1 MLMAFISQEVAEIS
15 SKMAEWKGI
24 ANKVS
29 ELSKNSS
36 SSERSQGPVVILTF
50 SYSSFLDLMLIWF
63 MTFFLN
69 RKIKKQIWSVRQKV
83 FENST
88 LEQCLSLQ
96 KNGEEEAQHWFLLL
110 SNGLCSR
117 CAGRGAAAASSLC
130 RLEGSAAPDVFGK
143 SEP

>member
-36 SSERSQGPVVILTF
+36 SSERSQGTVVIVTF
-50 SYSSFLDLMLIWF
+50 SSSFLDLMLIWF
-63 MTFFLN
+63 MTFFHN
-69 RKIKKQIWSVRQKV
+69 RKIKKHISSVRQKV

-117 CAGRGAAAASSLC
+117 CAGRGAAGASSLC
-130 RLEGSAAPDVFGK
+130 RLEGSTASDVFGK

>member
-36 SSERSQGPVVILTF
+36 SSERSQGTVVIVTF
-50 SYSSFLDLMLIWF
+50 SSSFLDLMLIWF
-63 MTFFLN
+63 MTFFHN
-69 RKIKKQIWSVRQKV
+69 RKIKKHVLSVRRKV

-117 CAGRGAAAASSLC
+117 CSGRGAAGASSLC
-130 RLEGSAAPDVFGK
+130 RLEGSTASDVFGK